1 MLYTG
6 WSLVFSEDDFTVP
19 PHNTETERI
28 SGRLELIG
36 TDWSRIGTELP
47 ILSIRDANRR
57 PFTRTICLD
66 NLGTS
71 ALYGPGT

>member
-1 MLYTG
+1 MLYMG

-28 SGRLELIG
+28 SGGLELIG
-36 TDWSRIGTELP
+36 TDWSRVGTELP

-57 PFTRTICLD
+57 PFMRTICLD